1 MINKVMNTRILVL
14 TMAACC
20 AAAMVPAAWAI
31 DSDDDGVDDPADNC
45 TLVANPDQ
53 RDTNGDRYG
62 NACDPDLNNDLIVNF
77 GDLGIMKAVMFTRN
91 ADADFDGNNI
101 VTFAD
106 LGVMKTGFFAPPGPS
121 GLAEA
126 PPTYTEDVQPI
137 FFEKCDLCHTGE
149 GYGGHNIGINYEDA
163 FLPADNFAECAELL
177 VGQCT
182 IIVIQEGRMPPG
194 SICTGDPAQD
204 AGNPDCLT
212 QEEQD
217 TVQAWID
224 AGMPE

>member
-1 MINKVMNTRILVL
+1 ML
-14 TMAACC
+14 CC
-20 AAAMVPAAWAI
+20 AMVPAAWAI
-31 DSDDDGVDDPADNC
+31 DSDDDGVGRSGRQLHARRRIPISGTRTATVTATPAI
-45 TLVANPDQ
+45 A
-53 RDTNGDRYG
+53 
-62 NACDPDLNNDLIVNF
+62 DLNNDLIGQLRRSRDHEGRHVHAQCRRRLRWEQPR
-77 GDLGIMKAVMFTRN
+77 DLRRPRRDEDGASSRPGTERSSRKRRRPTRRTCSRSSSRS
-91 ADADFDGNNI
+91 ATSA
-101 VTFAD
+101 TRARA
-106 LGVMKTGFFAPPGPS
+106 TA
-121 GLAEA
+121 
-126 PPTYTEDVQPI
+126 
-137 FFEKCDLCHTGE
+137 
-149 GYGGHNIGINYEDA
+149 GHNIGINYEDA